1 MTIRF
6 ALIAC
11 LAALPLVA
19 GNIDVSRQT
28 TVFLNTGDVLYF
40 AVPDGN
46 FAADANT
53 LGVSQYP
60 DAVAF
65 QLLTAPLSGA
75 TAFTVDLE
83 SSDGSVSV
91 AFPGPLSFAPGAL
104 TSSLYTGPVS
114 ALSGTLYLSA
124 SASTQIFGGSPALLA
139 VYNAEAPVTL
149 GLAPYTFQ
157 QDFYASLDGPAFS
170 VGAPQGSVIL
180 DPPGAVPEPQ
190 PALLVVAG
198 LIALGIIP
206 AMRKRAA

>member
-40 AVPDGN
+40 AVPDWN
-46 FAADANT
+46 FVADANI

-60 DAVAF
+60 NAVAF

-83 SSDGSVSV
+83 SSDGSASV
-91 AFPGPLSFAPGAL
+91 AFPGPLSFAPGTL

-114 ALSGTLYLSA
+114 ALSGTLYLPA
-124 SASTQIFGGSPALLA
+124 SASTQIFGGSPAFLA
-139 VYNAEAPVTL
+139 VYNAGAPVTL

-157 QDFYASLDGPAFS
+157 QDLYASLEGLPSAW
-170 VGAPQGSVIL
+170 VRLKRRVIL
-180 DPPGAVPEPQ
+180 DPPGLFRNPSRHFWSWRV
-190 PALLVVAG
+190 
-198 LIALGIIP
+198 
-206 AMRKRAA
+206 